1 MEIWFFCY
9 LVTYI
14 KQLGEWKV
22 ILRNFEIFSDFEAVK
37 VEKPRKNDTFF
48 QTPDDPGF
56 FSNWIYLCIL
66 SYSTLHDVY
75 KNTPHDYV

>member
-1 MEIWFFCY
+1 MEIWFFLLFGHIY
-9 LVTYI
+9 LAYI

-37 VEKPRKNDTFF
+37 VEKPRKNDTFL

-56 FSNWIYLCIL
+56 FSNWIYLCI
-66 SYSTLHDVY
+66 
-75 KNTPHDYV
+75 